1 MSMSERVANA
11 VAKAKSWDD
20 LLRVERNIE
29 TNGLLDADAKAI
41 LRRKATQ
48 FGRDYLIQRAKLDS
62 ESLTDAES
70 RILDVIGEYWALQK
84 RAGKPISRTITQITN
99 RGLLEA
105 AEASVCRNRPTLG
118 FQNLT
123 DAGLDELSY
132 EQIVVDYPEEF
143 SPRAVWFA
151 RKTLGLPN
159 ATEKPPASEDVEIHA
174 KTATLIEWLK
184 GRVSPSGRIEPF
196 TNEEAA
202 ASLGMGDLQRNG
214 RAYGNVQSRIDFACF
229 RSGLPPLGLA
239 AITPFAKAWSL
250 TKRDWDFPVA
260 SMQLATQ
267 GRAWAPKDFDRVL
280 IESASL
286 PGRAWVVWQEAM
298 DADAEGVRKW
308 AFGLTNDGAVDRQY
322 KHGEKRTWELAL
334 DAVTALDSA
343 SPQEALAWI
352 VSQYP
357 DYNEKN
363 LGADLAMLSVNSPS
377 RTAYSQNVRPRRTD
391 QGSEFDRLFKVGTG
405 QGVRYELYDPAQHGV
420 WEIFPDGSAGNRS
433 GVSIRLV
440 VDPTMEALSE
450 AAELADASGDFDA
463 NDVEDARKRAMMAIV
478 RRQGQPAFRKMLLEA
493 YGDACAITGC
503 NLPQVLEAAHVHP
516 YKGDHTNVVSNGLL
530 LRADIH
536 TLFDLRLIAIDPDTL
551 TVLVSP
557 NLDGTEYAQL
567 KGRALR
573 SSSQGSLRISKDALA
588 WHRSGCG
595 W

>member
-1 MSMSERVANA
+1 MSERVANA

-29 TNGLLDADAKAI
+29 ANGLLDGDAKAA
-41 LRRKATQ
+41 LRRRATQ
-48 FGRDYLIQRAKLDS
+48 FGREYLIQRAKLDP

-70 RILDVIGEYWALQK
+70 RILDVIGEYWSLQK
-84 RAGKPISRTITQITN
+84 RAGKPISRTLTQITN

-105 AEASVCRNRPTLG
+105 AETSVCRNKPTLG

-143 SPRAVWFA
+143 SPRAIWFS
-151 RKTLGLPN
+151 RRTLGLPN

-174 KTATLIEWLK
+174 KTATLIDWLK

-214 RAYGNVQSRIDFACF
+214 RAYGNVQSRIDFGCF
-229 RSGLPPLGLA
+229 RAGLPPLGLV
-239 AITPFAKAWSL
+239 AITPFAKAWSN
-250 TKRDWDFPVA
+250 TGWDWDFPVT
-260 SMQLATQ
+260 SMQLAAQ
-267 GRAWAPKDFDRVL
+267 GRTWAPKDFDRIL
-280 IESASL
+280 NECASL
-286 PGRAWVVWQEAM
+286 PGLAWVVWQEAITT
-298 DADAEGVRKW
+298 DAEGVRKW

-334 DAVTALDSA
+334 DAVTALGGA

-352 VSQYP
+352 VERYA

-377 RTAYSQNVRPRRTD
+377 RTAYNQNVRPRRTD
-391 QGSEFDRLFKVGTG
+391 QGSEFDRLFKVGAG
-405 QGVRYELYDPAQHGV
+405 QGVRFEPYDPTQHGV
-420 WEIFPDGSAGNRS
+420 WEIFPDSSAGNRS

-440 VDPTMEALSE
+440 VDPTVEGLK
-450 AAELADASGDFDA
+450 AATEQAVSGGAFDA
-463 NDVEDARKRAMMAIV
+463 NDVEDARQRVLMAIV
-478 RRQGQPAFRKMLLEA
+478 RRQGQPAFRKVLLEA
-493 YGDACAITGC
+493 YGGTCAITGC
-503 NLPQVLEAAHVHP
+503 RLPAVLEAAHVHP
-516 YKGDHTNVVSNGLL
+516 YKGDHTNVASNGLL

-551 TVLVSP
+551 TVIVSP
-557 NLDGTEYAQL
+557 DLDGTEYETFR
-567 KGRALR
+567 GR
-573 SSSQGSLRISKDALA
+573 SLRLTSEARFRVSTEALA
-588 WHRSGCG
+588 WHRSRCG